1 MSEKNKVVLKYAT
14 AASIFLMTFIPFCMI
29 VVMSNDSVS
38 GIMAGLSGVFFVA
51 SVRGLV
57 KVLIME

>member
-1 MSEKNKVVLKYAT
+1 MSEKLRAILKYAT
-14 AASIFLMTFIPFCMI
+14 AASIFLVAFIPLCMV

-38 GIMAGLSGVFFVA
+38 GIMAGITGVFFVA

-57 KVLIME
+57 KVLVVE